1 METVPVHSK
10 DRITFRCR
18 LCGDCCR
25 HIQDAVM
32 LEPLDVYHIGKY
44 LKRLGLVQTIEDV
57 YERYTHPDLLEGL
70 LPIFLLNTAGPEQA
84 CVFLENGRCSV
95 YAERPHVCRM
105 YPFFVS
111 NGERGKSFSYYRCID
126 RNASHFCGGSVL
138 VKDWLYDNF
147 SRDYRAYFEA
157 EDKILPELG
166 RLLRALEPKEQQA
179 HMFHI
184 LFYRF
189 YNYDLDQ
196 PFKPQY
202 SSNWEALRRLLQD
215 RH

>member
-70 LPIFLLNTAGPEQA
+70 LPIFLLNTA
-84 CVFLENGRCSV
+84 
-95 YAERPHVCRM
+95 
-105 YPFFVS
+105 
-111 NGERGKSFSYYRCID
+111 
-126 RNASHFCGGSVL
+126 
-138 VKDWLYDNF
+138 
-147 SRDYRAYFEA
+147 
-157 EDKILPELG
+157 
-166 RLLRALEPKEQQA
+166 
-179 HMFHI
+179 
-184 LFYRF
+184 
-189 YNYDLDQ
+189 
-196 PFKPQY
+196 
-202 SSNWEALRRLLQD
+202 
-215 RH
+215 